1 MSENLLTPLSA
12 SRIKT
17 AQSCSWLYW
26 CKYKLNL
33 PDKSNDGAKRGS
45 ICHLI
50 FEVLGEKRRKKYYN
64 KIVKSQ
70 DVFAVPSIKRL
81 ILKHAAQYE
90 VDDEENIQMIK
101 EMIYNGLTYD
111 FFGGDLGK
119 PTKEYSEKD
128 FEIVKSD
135 GSIKYRIRGFI
146 DKLFLYKKEKYALIR
161 DFKTS
166 KAVFKGKDA
175 TDNLQDL
182 MYSLAVKSLFPDYD
196 IRESEFLF
204 LKFELDEQSS
214 NSGIIRMKPLEED
227 ELLGFELQLSE
238 IQKYLD
244 NFSKKHAR
252 SNMAAYKDF
261 PKDGSFSG
269 KLLCGFAKEKGEL
282 KLDGN
287 PKWYCSMKFDFFY
300 YHVFDKDKK
309 IIGSY
314 FEEDFS
320 EEFVP
325 EGCTYEI
332 KYYEGCPAH
341 CS

>member
-1 MSENLLTPLSA
+1 MKSPETPLSA

-50 FEVLGEKRRKKYYN
+50 FELLGEKKRKKYYN
-64 KIVKSQ
+64 KIIKAQ
-70 DVFAVPSIKRL
+70 DIFVVPSIKRL
-81 ILKHAAQYE
+81 VMKHAVKEQ
-90 VDDEENIQMIK
+90 VDDSENIQLIK
-101 EMIYNGLTYD
+101 EMTYNGLTYD
-111 FFGGDLGK
+111 FFGADLGR
-119 PTKEYSEKD
+119 PTKEFSEKD
-128 FEIVKSD
+128 FEIVKND
-135 GSIKYRIRGFI
+135 GEVSYKIRGFI
-146 DKLFLYKKEKYALIR
+146 DKLFLYKNKKFALIR

-182 MYSLAVKSLFPDYD
+182 MYSLAVKNLFPEYSK
-196 IRESEFLF
+196 RVSEFLF
-204 LKFELDEQSS
+204 LKFDLDSDSS
-214 NSGIIRMKPLEED
+214 NSGLMQMKPLDDE
-227 ELLGFELQLSE
+227 ELLGFEMQLSE

-244 NFSKKHAR
+244 NFTEKHAK
-252 SNMAAYKDF
+252 SNFAAYKDF

-269 KLLCGFAKEKGEL
+269 KLLCGFAKKKGEL

-300 YHVFDKDKK
+300 YQVFDANRNV
-309 IIGSY
+309 IGSY
-314 FEEDFS
+314 FEEDFDES
-320 EEFVP
+320 VVP
-325 EGCTYEI
+325 EGCSYEI
-332 KYYEGCPAH
+332 KFYEGCPAH
-341 CS
+341 CG

>member
-1 MSENLLTPLSA
+1 MSSEPQTPLSA

-26 CKYKLNL
+26 CKYKLHL

-45 ICHLI
+45 ICHLV

-64 KIVKSQ
+64 KIIKSQ
-70 DVFAVPSIKRL
+70 DVFAVPSIKKL
-81 ILKHAAQYE
+81 ILKHAVKYE

-101 EMIYNGLTYD
+101 EMIYNGLAYD
-111 FFGGDLGK
+111 FFGTDTGK
-119 PTKEYSEKD
+119 PTIEYSEKD
-128 FEIVKSD
+128 FDIIKND
-135 GSIKYRIRGFI
+135 GSIKYKIRGFI
-146 DKLFLYKKEKYALIR
+146 DKLFLYKKKKYALIR

-182 MYSLAVKSLFPDYD
+182 MYSLAVKNLFPEYST
-196 IRESEFLF
+196 RVSEFLF
-204 LKFELDEQSS
+204 LKFELEQDVS
-214 NSGIIRMKPLEED
+214 NSGIMRMKPLDEE
-227 ELLGFELQLSE
+227 ELLGFEIQLSE

-244 NFSKKHAR
+244 NFTEKHAKA
-252 SNMAAYKDF
+252 NFAAYKDF

-269 KLLCGFAKEKGEL
+269 KLLCGFAKKKGEL

-300 YHVFDKDKK
+300 YQVFDSDKN
-309 IIGSY
+309 IIASY
-314 FEEDFS
+314 FEEDFT
-320 EEFVP
+320 EDLVP
-325 EGCTYEI
+325 DM

-341 CS
+341 SC